1 MRNMKARLYTITC
14 EHPYAPW
21 DTICVR
27 AKDLKS
33 ARKKAKAIYA
43 KRYFTPGRI
52 KTHKEPF

>member
-1 MRNMKARLYTITC
+1 MATKRFCITC

-21 DTICVR
+21 DTIYVE
-27 AKDLKS
+27 AKDLQS

-52 KTHKEPF
+52 KTYNEPSCL

>member
-1 MRNMKARLYTITC
+1 MATKRFCITC

-21 DTICVR
+21 DTIYVD

-33 ARKKAKAIYA
+33 ARKKAKVIYA

-52 KTHKEPF
+52 KTYKESV